1 MTAMIDVA
9 PARSG
14 DVVATA
20 SLPEPF
26 IERPCLSPSAK
37 RCTVTEC
44 FNQDDEAAQ
53 RRCLLC

>member
-1 MTAMIDVA
+1 MIDVA

-37 RCTVTEC
+37 QCTVTEC